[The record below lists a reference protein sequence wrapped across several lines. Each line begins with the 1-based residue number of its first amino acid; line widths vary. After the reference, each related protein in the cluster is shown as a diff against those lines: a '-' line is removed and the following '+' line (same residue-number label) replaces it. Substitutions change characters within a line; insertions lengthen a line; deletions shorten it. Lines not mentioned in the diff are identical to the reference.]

1 MEKPDSTSTAWYGT
15 ALICANGHVLT
26 DELER
31 LPAKNARFCPE
42 CGEGTLTTCPECDAP
57 VRGRYHEPPL
67 TCPPL
72 RTPPS
77 FCHDCGEPYPW
88 TRETLQAAADLIDR
102 IKRLSQEERAAL
114 KTELGEIMTDNP
126 RTKIAALEVKQAL
139 GKAGRIIGPLL
150 RDAVAGL
157 ATEAARRIIFPD
169 PATRL

>member
-1 MEKPDSTSTAWYGT
+1 MPRVRRPGQRAIPST
-15 ALICANGHVLT
+15 
-26 DELER
+26 
-31 LPAKNARFCPE
+31 
-42 CGEGTLTTCPECDAP
+42 
-57 VRGRYHEPPL
+57 PL
-67 TCPPL
+67 DIPPL

-88 TRETLQAAADLIDR
+88 TREKLQAAADLIDR

-157 ATEAARRIIFPD
+157 ATEAALRIIFPD